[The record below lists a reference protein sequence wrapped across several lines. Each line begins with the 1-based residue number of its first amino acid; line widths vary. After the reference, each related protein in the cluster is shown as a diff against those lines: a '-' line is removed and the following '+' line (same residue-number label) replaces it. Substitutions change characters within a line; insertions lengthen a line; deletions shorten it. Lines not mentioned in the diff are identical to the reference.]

1 MKFVNENAQNPLKL
15 RSFFVIVNI
24 LKIFNITIAGYVLR
38 KLTKGGE
45 LMAFDEIAGIS
56 AAEESVRLGIAEA
69 QAEAKRIVA
78 QAELA
83 GKTDVEQAR
92 DKAAKELAA
101 RRAEAQAEAD
111 KEAQEIYQKA
121 ENKKAVL
128 RAKAESRCAAAAKLI
143 AERIVN
149 G

>member
-1 MKFVNENAQNPLKL
+1 MTLP
-15 RSFFVIVNI
+15 RHR
-24 LKIFNITIAGYVLR
+24 R
-38 KLTKGGE
+38 K
-45 LMAFDEIAGIS
+45 
-56 AAEESVRLGIAEA
+56 
-69 QAEAKRIVA
+69 QRIVA

-121 ENKKAVL
+121 ENKK
-128 RAKAESRCAAAAKLI
+128 SCASCQGRKPLC
-143 AERIVN
+143 
-149 G
+149 GCG

>member
-1 MKFVNENAQNPLKL
+1 
-15 RSFFVIVNI
+15 
-24 LKIFNITIAGYVLR
+24 
-38 KLTKGGE
+38 
-45 LMAFDEIAGIS
+45 MAFDEIAGIS
-56 AAEESVRLGIAEA
+56 AAEESVRLDIAET

-101 RRAEAQAEAD
+101 RRAEAQVAAD

>member
-1 MKFVNENAQNPLKL
+1 
-15 RSFFVIVNI
+15 
-24 LKIFNITIAGYVLR
+24 
-38 KLTKGGE
+38 
-45 LMAFDEIAGIS
+45 MAFDEIAGIS
-56 AAEESVRLGIAEA
+56 AAEESVRLDIAE
-69 QAEAKRIVA
+69 
-78 QAELA
+78 AELA

>member
-1 MKFVNENAQNPLKL
+1 
-15 RSFFVIVNI
+15 
-24 LKIFNITIAGYVLR
+24 
-38 KLTKGGE
+38 
-45 LMAFDEIAGIS
+45 MAFDEIAGIS

-69 QAEAKRIVA
+69 QAE
-78 QAELA
+78 A

>member
-1 MKFVNENAQNPLKL
+1 MEF
-15 RSFFVIVNI
+15 
-24 LKIFNITIAGYVLR
+24 
-38 KLTKGGE
+38 
-45 LMAFDEIAGIS
+45 
-56 AAEESVRLGIAEA
+56 
-69 QAEAKRIVA
+69 
-78 QAELA
+78 
-83 GKTDVEQAR
+83 
-92 DKAAKELAA
+92 AA
-101 RRAEAQAEAD
+101 RRAEAQAAAD

>member
-1 MKFVNENAQNPLKL
+1 MTRVMSLSLFCLIG
-15 RSFFVIVNI
+15 RI
-24 LKIFNITIAGYVLR
+24 
-38 KLTKGGE
+38 
-45 LMAFDEIAGIS
+45 
-56 AAEESVRLGIAEA
+56 EA
-69 QAEAKRIVA
+69 QAA
-78 QAELA
+78 
-83 GKTDVEQAR
+83 
-92 DKAAKELAA
+92 
-101 RRAEAQAEAD
+101 AD

>member
-1 MKFVNENAQNPLKL
+1 
-15 RSFFVIVNI
+15 
-24 LKIFNITIAGYVLR
+24 
-38 KLTKGGE
+38 
-45 LMAFDEIAGIS
+45 MAFDEIAGIS
-56 AAEESVRLGIAEA
+56 AAEESVRLDI
-69 QAEAKRIVA
+69 
-78 QAELA
+78 
-83 GKTDVEQAR
+83 
-92 DKAAKELAA
+92 
-101 RRAEAQAEAD
+101 AEAQAEAD